1 MSLEI
6 FASLFVNDIDDI
18 SFSFFT
24 QDPIK
29 SLHFSTSNPI
39 CHSFD
44 PEAKDGHDL
53 LIGLNSGDGRC
64 FFFFGYDM
72 IYGGSYRKKLF

>member
-18 SFSFFT
+18 SFFFFFT

-64 FFFFGYDM
+64 FFFF
-72 IYGGSYRKKLF
+72 LV

>member
-18 SFSFFT
+18 SFFFFFT

-64 FFFFGYDM
+64 FFFLYDM
-72 IYGGSYRKKLF
+72 ICGGSYRKKLF

>member
-6 FASLFVNDIDDI
+6 LASLFVNDIDDI
-18 SFSFFT
+18 SFFFFFFT

-64 FFFFGYDM
+64 FFFF
-72 IYGGSYRKKLF
+72 FFWV

>member
-1 MSLEI
+1 MSLGVSLLVI
-6 FASLFVNDIDDI
+6 FAPLFVNDIDDI
-18 SFSFFT
+18 SFFM

-64 FFFFGYDM
+64 FFFFWV
-72 IYGGSYRKKLF
+72 

>member
-6 FASLFVNDIDDI
+6 LASFFVNDIDDI
-18 SFSFFT
+18 SFFFFFFT

-64 FFFFGYDM
+64 FFFV
-72 IYGGSYRKKLF
+72 

>member
-1 MSLEI
+1 MILMI
-6 FASLFVNDIDDI
+6 FHFCM
-18 SFSFFT
+18 

-64 FFFFGYDM
+64 FFFFF
-72 IYGGSYRKKLF
+72 L